1 MAKSSG
7 LQSNIIDLGSDCGI
21 SDSESST
28 SDDYSSPVAGR
39 DISVQAGDH
48 ESSSYVDDFVTSLCT
63 TLDWFCRDDVGTFAH
78 SAPISDEVFK
88 DPQIHIDG
96 IGRIP
101 VPLSVEHAEKIV
113 ALSEKGIL
121 KPNAF
126 RFENPLW
133 EQRVLHRLVDEAVKE
148 LRIGGKPDAI
158 GAQLREMQLCNKD
171 TGVEVLS
178 M

>member
-1 MAKSSG
+1 MAESSG
-7 LQSNIIDLGSDCGI
+7 LQSNVIDLGSDYSI
-21 SDSESST
+21 DDSDSST
-28 SDDYSSPVAGR
+28 SDNYS
-39 DISVQAGDH
+39 DISAQAGDYYVQ
-48 ESSSYVDDFVTSLCT
+48 EFVSSFRT
-63 TLDWFCRDDVGTFAH
+63 TLDWFCRDDAGTFAH

-88 DPQIHIDG
+88 DPQIHVDG

-101 VPLSVEHAEKIV
+101 VPLTVEHAEKIV

-133 EQRVLHRLVDEAVKE
+133 EQRVLHRLVDGAIKE
-148 LRIGGKPDAI
+148 LGIGRRTDAI

-171 TGVEVLS
+171 TGVEVPS

>member
-1 MAKSSG
+1 MAESSG
-7 LQSNIIDLGSDCGI
+7 LQSNIIDLGSD
-21 SDSESST
+21 
-28 SDDYSSPVAGR
+28 DYSGADSGS
-39 DISVQAGDH
+39 DISVEAGEAKRSIYVNDFA
-48 ESSSYVDDFVTSLCT
+48 SSFRT
-63 TLDWFCRDDVGTFAH
+63 TLDWFCRDDAGTFAH
-78 SAPISDEVFK
+78 FAPISDEVFK
-88 DPQIHIDG
+88 DPQIHVDG

-121 KPNAF
+121 KPDAF

-133 EQRVLHRLVDEAVKE
+133 EQRVLHRLVDDAVKE